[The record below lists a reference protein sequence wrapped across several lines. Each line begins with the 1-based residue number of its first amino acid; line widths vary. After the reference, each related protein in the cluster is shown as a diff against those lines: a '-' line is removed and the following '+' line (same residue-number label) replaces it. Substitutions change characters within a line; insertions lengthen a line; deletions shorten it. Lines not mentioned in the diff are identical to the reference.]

1 VYQCDVKPVESTL
14 DYLQWFSEFIVR
26 MYHTAGSESVYVS
39 WLGAVLGTMM
49 VGMSGLVPML
59 IIPLEAGQN
68 LKSEEGSRTLRL
80 LLSFA
85 VGGLLGDVFLHL
97 FPESYGALSTSGKN
111 THTGH
116 LVMGLWILGGILTF
130 LVLEKIFEFTDQDET
145 ENNNKG
151 DEKRKKIV
159 GYLNLLANCIDN
171 FIHGLAVA
179 SSFLTSFKMGLI
191 TTFAILIHEIPHEI
205 GDFAILLK
213 SGFSRWEAG
222 KAQMWTASVG
232 MLGAIAAL
240 SLDSVQ
246 SLEARTSWI
255 LPFSAGGFLN
265 IALVSVLPELM
276 SETDPKEAMKQL
288 GCIFL
293 GIFIMAILSFL

>member
-1 VYQCDVKPVESTL
+1 MS
-14 DYLQWFSEFIVR
+14 
-26 MYHTAGSESVYVS
+26 HTESVYVS

-49 VGMSGLVPML
+49 VGLSGLVPML

-97 FPESYGALSTSGKN
+97 FPESYGALATSGKN

-130 LVLEKIFEFTDQDET
+130 LVLEKIFEFTDEDES

-151 DEKRKKIV
+151 DEKKKIV

>member
-1 VYQCDVKPVESTL
+1 MDNMDE
-14 DYLQWFSEFIVR
+14 
-26 MYHTAGSESVYVS
+26 
-39 WLGAVLGTMM
+39 LGTESSQGEVYLSWIGALMGTIL
-49 VGMSGLVPML
+49 VGLSGLMPML
-59 IIPLEAGQN
+59 IIPLDAGEN
-68 LKSEEGSRTLRL
+68 LRSEQGSRSLRL

-97 FPESYGALSTSGKN
+97 FPESYGALSRSGKN
-111 THTGH
+111 THMGY
-116 LVMGLWILGGILTF
+116 LMMGLWILGGILTF
-130 LVLEKIFEFTDQDET
+130 LILEKIFEYSDE
-145 ENNNKG
+145 ESSHNNNKG
-151 DEKRKKIV
+151 DEKRKKII

-179 SSFLTSFKMGLI
+179 SSFLASFKMGLI
-191 TTFAILIHEIPHEI
+191 TTFAILIHEIPHEV

-222 KAQMWTASVG
+222 KAQIWTASVG
-232 MLGAIAAL
+232 MLGALAAL
-240 SLDSVQ
+240 SLDSVH

-265 IALVSVLPELM
+265 IALVSVLPELV
-276 SETDPKEAMKQL
+276 SETDPKEGMKQL

-293 GIFIMAILSFL
+293 GIAVMFCLSFL